1 MHQFLKGLTLAVLVA
16 LVRQGPAVAQST
28 SDSLK
33 VVAAITAFHQAL
45 AQGDSVAALALLAP
59 DATILEAG
67 AIESRRDYRAHHLPD
82 DLDFA
87 RAVPGTNGPISVVVL
102 NDVAWA
108 SSTSITVGTFEG
120 RAIDSQSAELVILS
134 RAAGGWQIRAI
145 HWSSHS
151 RRPR

>member
-1 MHQFLKGLTLAVLVA
+1 MTVPCRATRTSTF
-16 LVRQGPAVAQST
+16 GPVPSSGAGQSRA
-28 SDSLK
+28 DSLA
-33 VVAAITAFHQAL
+33 VVAAVSGFHRAL

-67 AIESRRDYRAHHLPD
+67 AIESRRDYRTHHLAAD
-82 DLDFA
+82 IGFA